1 MFEQA
6 SRTVVDSLEFARA
19 GQTLR
24 GRVPISA
31 LTRLQDSLCDSL
43 GAVDFVVRGGFDARQ
58 RPTLTLEV
66 TGVLHLQCQRCLGQ
80 LDYPLQLGN
89 TLLLAS
95 PAPGASG
102 EPDDDA
108 GESIES
114 SAELDVVALVE
125 DEIILG
131 LPYSPRHPDAGC
143 LANRERSARQRN
155 ESAFARLAALK
166 RNLN

>member
-6 SRTVVDSLEFARA
+6 SQTVVDSLEFARA

-24 GRVPISA
+24 GSVPISA
-31 LTRLQDSLCDSL
+31 LARLHDSLYDVL

-66 TGVLHLQCQRCLGQ
+66 TGVLHLRCQRCLGP

-102 EPDDDA
+102 EQDDDE
-108 GESIES
+108 GESIEP
-114 SAELDVVALVE
+114 SAELNVATLVE

-143 LANRERSARQRN
+143 IELPGRQRN
-155 ESAFARLAALK
+155 ESAFAKLATLK